1 MSFTSQLT
9 VTFAVA
15 ALATISLFAVAPM
28 VQDIVQV
35 LNANVIASAAVGL
48 PILTTASL
56 LVALILLQR

>member
-15 ALATISLFAVAPM
+15 ALATITLFAVAPM